1 MTRPLNA
8 FESVR
13 PRSAADAAPARRSP
27 TLAQAARAAGEVVVL
42 DRLGRPAS
50 TLAPRRYSGGIVL
63 GSAASQAD
71 NDRRRAIV
79 RGGI

>member
-13 PRSAADAAPARRSP
+13 PRAAAPAAPARRSP
-27 TLAQAARAAGEVVVL
+27 SLAQAARAAGELVVL
-42 DRLGRPAS
+42 DRLGRPMS
-50 TLAPRRYSGGIVL
+50 TLAPRRFSGGLVL
-63 GSAASQAD
+63 GSAATQAD

>member
-1 MTRPLNA
+1 MNRPLNA

-13 PRSAADAAPARRSP
+13 PRAAADAAPVRRVRS
-27 TLAQAARAAGEVVVL
+27 LAQAARAAGEPVVL
-42 DRLGRPAS
+42 DRLGRPMS
-50 TLAPRRYSGGIVL
+50 TLAPRRFSGGLVL
-63 GSAASQAD
+63 GSAATQAD

>member
-1 MTRPLNA
+1 MSRPLNA

-13 PRSAADAAPARRSP
+13 HRAAAAAAPARRTPS
-27 TLAQAARAAGEVVVL
+27 LAQAARAVGELVVL
-42 DRLGRPAS
+42 DRLGRPMS
-50 TLAPRRYSGGIVL
+50 TLAPRRYSGGIVV